1 MDKVE
6 KPDAKKASLV
16 GMECR
21 QAPAAQLGMLKALAD
36 ATEAAAESDDPTWL
50 MLLASWLQAWQ
61 ISVLSTCYAD

>member
-1 MDKVE
+1 M
-6 KPDAKKASLV
+6 

-36 ATEAAAESDDPTWL
+36 ATEAAAESDDPTRRV
-50 MLLASWLQAWQ
+50 LLASWLQAWQ